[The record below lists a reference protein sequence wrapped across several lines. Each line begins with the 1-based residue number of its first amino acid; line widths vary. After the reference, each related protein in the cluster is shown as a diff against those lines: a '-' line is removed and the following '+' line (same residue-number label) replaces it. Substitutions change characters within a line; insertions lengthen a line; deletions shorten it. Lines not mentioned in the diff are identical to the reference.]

1 MRRMQIINGMRR
13 MGTENGTRRMS
24 DVNEEEVL
32 DTQTVEEE
40 DKEDSE
46 VNTEENG
53 DN

>member
-13 MGTENGTRRMS
+13 MGVENGTRRMS
-24 DVNEEEVL
+24 DPNEEVL
-32 DTQTVEEE
+32 DTQTVE

-46 VNTEENG
+46 VNTEDNG

>member
-24 DVNEEEVL
+24 DVNEEDVL
-32 DTQTVEEE
+32 AIQSVE

-46 VNTEENG
+46 VTTEENG